1 LQLSKQER
9 VTGFVYDKGFMSS
22 SVTVSWLIVMT
33 KIVRV
38 GVTFPPELL
47 KDLDEII
54 DDIGYESRSKAIQ
67 DAVTSFVTEQ
77 KLLKKEKGKKAGVLV
92 MVYDHDVK
100 GLEDDL
106 IEAQHHHRNVINSV
120 LHVHLSEQEC
130 LEAVAV
136 KGDAEDI
143 RKLAQELATRKGVKQ
158 VRSTIVSS

>member
-1 LQLSKQER
+1 
-9 VTGFVYDKGFMSS
+9 
-22 SVTVSWLIVMT
+22 MT

-47 KDLDEII
+47 KELDETIE
-54 DDIGYESRSKAIQ
+54 DMGYESRSKAIQ
-67 DAVTSFVTEQ
+67 DAVASFITEQ
-77 KLLKKEKGKKAGVLV
+77 RVLHKEKGNKAGVLV

-106 IEAQHHHRNVINSV
+106 IESQHHHRNIINAV
-120 LHVHLSEQEC
+120 LHVHLSDKEC

-136 KGDAEDI
+136 KGEAEDI

>member
-1 LQLSKQER
+1 
-9 VTGFVYDKGFMSS
+9 
-22 SVTVSWLIVMT
+22 MT

-47 KDLDEII
+47 KELDETIEEM
-54 DDIGYESRSKAIQ
+54 GYESRSKAIQ
-67 DAVTSFVTEQ
+67 DAVSSFITEQ
-77 KLLKKEKGKKAGVLV
+77 RVLHKEKGTKAGVLV
-92 MVYDHDVK
+92 MVYDHDIK

-106 IEAQHHHRNVINSV
+106 IESQHHHRNIINAV
-120 LHVHLSEQEC
+120 LHVHLSDKEC

-136 KGDAEDI
+136 KGEAEDI

>member
-1 LQLSKQER
+1 
-9 VTGFVYDKGFMSS
+9 
-22 SVTVSWLIVMT
+22 MT

-100 GLEDDL
+100 GLEDEL

-136 KGDAEDI
+136 KGEAEDI

>member
-1 LQLSKQER
+1 
-9 VTGFVYDKGFMSS
+9 
-22 SVTVSWLIVMT
+22 MT

-47 KDLDEII
+47 KDLDNVAEEM
-54 DDIGYESRSKAIQ
+54 GYESRSKAIQ
-67 DAVTSFVTEQ
+67 DAVSSFITDQRLLHEQ
-77 KLLKKEKGKKAGVLV
+77 KGKKAGVLV

-106 IEAQHHHRNVINSV
+106 IESQHHHRDVINSV
-120 LHVHLSEQEC
+120 LHVHLSDREC

-136 KGDAEDI
+136 KGEAEDI

>member
-1 LQLSKQER
+1 
-9 VTGFVYDKGFMSS
+9 
-22 SVTVSWLIVMT
+22 MT

-47 KDLDEII
+47 KELDETIEEM
-54 DDIGYESRSKAIQ
+54 GYESRSKAIQ

-77 KLLKKEKGKKAGVLV
+77 KLLHQQKGKKAGVLV

-100 GLEDDL
+100 GLEDEL
-106 IEAQHHHRNVINSV
+106 IESQHHHRNVINSV
-120 LHVHLSEQEC
+120 LHVHLSDKEC

-158 VRSTIVSS
+158 VRSTIVSP

>member
-1 LQLSKQER
+1 
-9 VTGFVYDKGFMSS
+9 
-22 SVTVSWLIVMT
+22 MT

-38 GVTFPPELL
+38 GVTFPPKLL
-47 KDLDEII
+47 KDLDETIEEM
-54 DDIGYESRSKAIQ
+54 GYESRSKAIQ

-77 KLLKKEKGKKAGVLV
+77 RLLRKQNGKKAGVLV

-100 GLEDDL
+100 GLEDEL
-106 IEAQHHHRNVINSV
+106 IEAQHHHRNIINSV
-120 LHVHLSEQEC
+120 LHVHLSDKEC

-136 KGDAEDI
+136 KGEAEDI

>member
-1 LQLSKQER
+1 
-9 VTGFVYDKGFMSS
+9 
-22 SVTVSWLIVMT
+22 MT

-47 KDLDEII
+47 RDLDKTIEEM
-54 DDIGYESRSKAIQ
+54 GYASRSKAIQ
-67 DAVTSFVTEQ
+67 DAVTSFITEKRLLQ
-77 KLLKKEKGKKAGVLV
+77 KQKGKKAGVLV
-92 MVYDHDVK
+92 MVYDHEVR

-106 IEAQHHHRNVINSV
+106 IESQHHHRQVICSV
-120 LHVHLSEQEC
+120 LHVHLSDREC

-158 VRSTIVSS
+158 VRSTIITP

>member
-1 LQLSKQER
+1 
-9 VTGFVYDKGFMSS
+9 
-22 SVTVSWLIVMT
+22 MT

-47 KDLDEII
+47 KDLDNVAEEM
-54 DDIGYESRSKAIQ
+54 GYESRSKAIQ
-67 DAVTSFVTEQ
+67 DAVTSFITDQRLLHEQ
-77 KLLKKEKGKKAGVLV
+77 KGKKAGVLV

-106 IEAQHHHRNVINSV
+106 IESQHHHRDVINSV
-120 LHVHLSEQEC
+120 LHVHLSDREC

-136 KGDAEDI
+136 KGEAEDI

-158 VRSTIVSS
+158 LRSTIVSS

>member
-1 LQLSKQER
+1 
-9 VTGFVYDKGFMSS
+9 
-22 SVTVSWLIVMT
+22 MT

-47 KDLDEII
+47 KDLDETIEEM
-54 DDIGYESRSKAIQ
+54 GYESRSKAIQ

-77 KLLKKEKGKKAGVLV
+77 RLLRKQNGKKAGVLV

-100 GLEDDL
+100 GLEDEL
-106 IEAQHHHRNVINSV
+106 IEAQHHHRNIINSV
-120 LHVHLSEQEC
+120 LHVHLSDKEC

-136 KGDAEDI
+136 KGEAEDI

-158 VRSTIVSS
+158 LRSTIVSS

>member
-1 LQLSKQER
+1 
-9 VTGFVYDKGFMSS
+9 
-22 SVTVSWLIVMT
+22 MT

-38 GVTFPPELL
+38 GVTFPPDLL
-47 KDLDEII
+47 KELDETIEEM
-54 DDIGYESRSKAIQ
+54 GYESRSKAIQ
-67 DAVTSFVTEQ
+67 DAVSSFITEQ
-77 KLLKKEKGKKAGVLV
+77 RVLHKEQGTKAGVLV

-106 IEAQHHHRNVINSV
+106 IESQHNHRNIINSV
-120 LHVHLSEQEC
+120 LHVHLSDKEC

-136 KGDAEDI
+136 KGEAEDI

>member
-1 LQLSKQER
+1 
-9 VTGFVYDKGFMSS
+9 MS
-22 SVTVSWLIVMT
+22 

-47 KDLDEII
+47 KDLDMVIEEM
-54 DDIGYESRSKAIQ
+54 GYESRSKAIQ
-67 DAVTSFVTEQ
+67 DAVSSFITDQRLLHEQ
-77 KLLKKEKGKKAGVLV
+77 KGKKAGVLV

-106 IEAQHHHRNVINSV
+106 MESQHHHRDVINSV
-120 LHVHLSEQEC
+120 LHVHLSDREC

-136 KGDAEDI
+136 KGEAEDI

-158 VRSTIVSS
+158 VKSTIVSS

>member
-1 LQLSKQER
+1 
-9 VTGFVYDKGFMSS
+9 
-22 SVTVSWLIVMT
+22 MT

-47 KDLDEII
+47 KDLDETIEEM
-54 DDIGYESRSKAIQ
+54 GYESRSKAIQ

-77 KLLKKEKGKKAGVLV
+77 RLLRKQNGKKAGVLV

-100 GLEDDL
+100 GLEDEL
-106 IEAQHHHRNVINSV
+106 IEAQHHHRNIINSV
-120 LHVHLSEQEC
+120 LHVHLSDKEC

-136 KGDAEDI
+136 KGEAEDI

>member
-1 LQLSKQER
+1 MIR
-9 VTGFVYDKGFMSS
+9 GYRF
-22 SVTVSWLIVMT
+22 SWEYVMT

-47 KDLDEII
+47 NELDEIVE
-54 DDIGYESRSKAIQ
+54 DMSYESRSKAIQ
-67 DAVTSFVTEQ
+67 DAVSYFITEQ
-77 KLLKKEKGKKAGVLV
+77 RLLHKEQGTKAGVLV

-106 IEAQHHHRNVINSV
+106 IESQHHHRNIINSV
-120 LHVHLSEQEC
+120 LHVHLSDKEC

-136 KGDAEDI
+136 KGEAEDI
-143 RKLAQELATRKGVKQ
+143 RKLAQELTTRKGVKQ

>member
-1 LQLSKQER
+1 
-9 VTGFVYDKGFMSS
+9 MP
-22 SVTVSWLIVMT
+22 

-47 KDLDEII
+47 KDLDQVIQE
-54 DDIGYESRSKAIQ
+54 IGYDSRSKAIQ

-77 KLLKKEKGKKAGVLV
+77 RLLHKEKGKKAGVLV

-106 IEAQHHHRNVINSV
+106 IESQHHHRDVINSV
-120 LHVHLSEQEC
+120 LHVHLSDKEC
-130 LEAVAV
+130 LEAIAV
-136 KGDAEDI
+136 KGDSEDI
-143 RKLAQELATRKGVKQ
+143 RSLAQELATRKGVKQ